1 MSQKIDVRGNL
12 KGLDQIEVMFL
23 VYSLA
28 HNAVN
33 AFTRA
38 HSFVFFLFVVVGVV
52 SVELM
57 LHTTYKAWK
66 AGRLVGPM
74 QTASLWA
81 SGFAM
86 FYATAGIL
94 AHAAGAADW
103 VTFHHTYILP
113 TSAPVMFLFAFLIQ
127 SVDPLTTAE
136 RNALANEHLQAA
148 EEREEA
154 IEGKRLALNDRRER
168 RRLKAHVQGQR
179 LAHLWKESM
188 SRGVRAT
195 LKASA
200 PSEMVNV
207 MRSLGIR
214 TYTPQGRNWLG
225 LPLTPYKLLE
235 QGEQTLPAS
244 GGGDGQGRQEP
255 PALSV
260 PGGSGK
266 P

>member
-1 MSQKIDVRGNL
+1 MNQKIDVRGNL

-28 HNAVN
+28 HNAIN

-38 HSFVFFLFVVVGVV
+38 HSFVFFLFVVVGVL

-57 LHTTYKAWK
+57 LHTIYKAWK

-81 SGFAM
+81 GGLAM

-103 VTFHHTYILP
+103 VAFHHTYILP

-136 RNALANEHLQAA
+136 RNALANEHLHAA
-148 EEREEA
+148 EEKEEA

-179 LAHLWKESM
+179 LDHLWKESM
-188 SRGVRAT
+188 SRGVRNT
-195 LKASA
+195 LKAAA

-214 TYTPQGRNWLG
+214 TYKATGRSWLG
-225 LPLTPYKLLE
+225 VPLTPYKLLE
-235 QGEQTLPAS
+235 QDAQTVPAI

-260 PGGSGK
+260 PGTPGK
-266 P
+266 L